1 MQKFNR
7 IVEEVLAHPMAFC
20 LPQMPTNRC
29 GLVNGSKIVAVKDY
43 PFFGIVQSEEVALMW
58 DGEFVRHAHLTWAVD
73 GMVHE
78 IEQGFWTV
86 ANE

>member
-43 PFFGIVQSEEVALMW
+43 PFFGK
-58 DGEFVRHAHLTWAVD
+58 
-73 GMVHE
+73 
-78 IEQGFWTV
+78 TV
-86 ANE
+86 ATFGQSFSF